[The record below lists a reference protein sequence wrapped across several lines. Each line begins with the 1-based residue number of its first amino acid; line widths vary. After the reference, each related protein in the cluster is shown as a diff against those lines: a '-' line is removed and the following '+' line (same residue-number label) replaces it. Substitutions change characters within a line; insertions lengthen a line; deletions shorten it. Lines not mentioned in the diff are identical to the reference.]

1 MSATTSMLPVP
12 RATDHDVIVVG
23 TYPPRRC
30 GLATFTSNTRRGLLA
45 AAPDRRVDVLR
56 LGDAEPGN
64 AADPPEVVATWGT
77 SDDLEDAAATCNRYA
92 SVLLQHE
99 FGIFPGPDGDRVLDL
114 VARLQ
119 VPVVTVLH
127 TVLIDPSTRQRRI
140 VEELAQHSAALVV
153 LTPSAADRLVTRY
166 AVDRSMVW
174 VIPHGAEPNL
184 DPSPREPGAL
194 PTLLT
199 WGLLGPGKGIEHA
212 IKAVVILAGRGILVR
227 YVVAG
232 QTHPNVLAHE
242 GERYREAL
250 VRLADE
256 LGAGSLVTFDDRY
269 RDWAGLFA
277 LVRTADIVVLPYDSR
292 EQVTSG
298 VLVDALASGKP
309 VVATAFPHAL
319 DLVDGH
325 CGVVV
330 PHEEPEAMA
339 DAIQR
344 LLTDRRFAASCVAA
358 ARLETARHAWPVV
371 GQRYDDL
378 LRSVENHHAPVEA

>member
-1 MSATTSMLPVP
+1 MSATTTMPPVH
-12 RATDHDVIVVG
+12 RAPCHDVLVIG

-30 GLATFTSNTRRGLLA
+30 GLATFTANTRGGLLSA
-45 AAPDRRVDVLR
+45 AADRRVDVLR
-56 LGDAEPGN
+56 LGDVEPGD
-64 AADPPEVVATWGT
+64 AADPPEVIATWGT
-77 SDDLEDAAATCNRYA
+77 TDDVDDVAAICNRYA

-99 FGIFPGPDGDRVLDL
+99 FGIFPGSDGDRVLDL
-114 VARLQ
+114 VARLH

-127 TVLIDPSTRQRRI
+127 TVLIDPSARQRRV
-140 VEELAQHSAALVV
+140 VEELAQHSAAVVV
-153 LTPSAADRLVTRY
+153 LTPSAADRLVRRY
-166 AVDRSMVW
+166 AVDRSIVS

-184 DPSPREPGAL
+184 GPCTREPGAI

-212 IKAVVILAGRGILVR
+212 IKAVVILAGRGIIVR

-232 QTHPNVLAHE
+232 QTHPNVAAYE

-250 VRLADE
+250 VQLAEE

-277 LVRTADIVVLPYDSR
+277 LIRTADIVVLPYDSR

-344 LLTDRRFAASCVAA
+344 LLTDRQFAASCVAA
-358 ARLETARHAWPVV
+358 AELETARHAWPVV
-371 GQRYDDL
+371 GRQYDEL
-378 LRSVENHHAPVEA
+378 LRSVENHHAAVGA

>member
-1 MSATTSMLPVP
+1 MRPGDLHVE
-12 RATDHDVIVVG
+12 RA
-23 TYPPRRC
+23 C
-30 GLATFTSNTRRGLLA
+30 RGLLV

-344 LLTDRRFAASCVAA
+344 LLTDRKFRATCVAA

-371 GQRYDDL
+371 GQRYDEL
-378 LRSVENHHAPVEA
+378 LRTVENHRTPIEA